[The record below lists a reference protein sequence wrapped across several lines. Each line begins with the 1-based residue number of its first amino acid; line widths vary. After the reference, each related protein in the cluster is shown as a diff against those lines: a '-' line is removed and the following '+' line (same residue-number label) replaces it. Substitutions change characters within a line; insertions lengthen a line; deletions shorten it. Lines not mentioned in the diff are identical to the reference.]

1 MTCAARLAFSR
12 RPKRS
17 TFSREYCLSPW
28 HDTLQSVYLGYLLIH
43 LLLFMPPSRIVC
55 SRQLSPTDIP
65 RIPSR
70 MLRAVNTAIVAS
82 DAAQEANQ
90 WWFSSLCLAGSMSD
104 RVLIKVSADAD
115 SGKVAVDVYS
125 DSTLL
130 PSKLTG
136 PIKKALEGHRRS

>member
-1 MTCAARLAFSR
+1 
-12 RPKRS
+12 
-17 TFSREYCLSPW
+17 
-28 HDTLQSVYLGYLLIH
+28 
-43 LLLFMPPSRIVC
+43 
-55 SRQLSPTDIP
+55 
-65 RIPSR
+65 

-82 DAAQEANQ
+82 DAAQETNQ

-130 PSKLTG
+130 PSKLTS
-136 PIKKALEGHRRS
+136 PIKKALEGHRR